1 MNIKSVVRRQHIRY
15 RFISLLPEKAVV
27 LDIGCGDGHFQTR
40 LREYRQDLQF
50 ISVDKC
56 DFSDKF
62 PAKTFHKMDIT
73 TEALPISSGTV
84 DAVFCAHVLEH
95 IYPHTLIL
103 SEVRR
108 VLKPNG
114 SVYIETP
121 STRSL
126 FIPSPWIWS
135 RRKGTINFF
144 DDPTHI
150 RPFTR
155 QSLHCIGKEIRLKQ
169 IKTGFARNWLYCLL
183 APMIFVYSIIKND
196 KQMFATTL
204 WSVTGWCVYL
214 WGKDIES

>member
-1 MNIKSVVRRQHIRY
+1 MSLKEKHIRY
-15 RFISLLPEKAVV
+15 RFIDSLHKGATV
-27 LDIGCGDGHFQTR
+27 LDLGCGDGRFQMR
-40 LREYRQDLQF
+40 LREYRHDLQF
-50 ISVDKC
+50 ISVDKY

-62 PAKTFHKMDIT
+62 PAQTFHKTDIT
-73 TEALPISSGTV
+73 KEALPICSGTV

-95 IYPHTLIL
+95 VCSHALIL

-126 FIPSPWIWS
+126 FIPSLGIWG
-135 RRKGTINFF
+135 RQEGTINFY
-144 DDPTHI
+144 DDPTHF

-155 QSLHCIGKEIRLKQ
+155 RSLYRIGEKIGIKH

-183 APMIFVYSIIKND
+183 APIIFAYSIIRNN

-214 WGKDIES
+214 WGKNIEP